1 MSITPL
7 SVGQMIK
14 SHYLLKYYH
23 QPISKTLPIVI
34 IERYHDVLAIFS
46 FSMLFVM
53 VENIPMLKIPIFSI
67 AVIFAAFTLVTRS
80 SGLIRSFER
89 LINKISLLKKSK
101 TNHLISVQHCF
112 QYIKGRFFSLLD
124 YKHDSMVF

>member
-1 MSITPL
+1 MAADDKHPASGHVRCVRNTP
-7 SVGQMIK
+7 
-14 SHYLLKYYH
+14 
-23 QPISKTLPIVI
+23 
-34 IERYHDVLAIFS
+34 AIFS
-46 FSMLFVM
+46 FSLLFVM